1 MGFFE
6 ELRKRTDENIDTFE
20 QEYGS
25 ATKFIAIEAT
35 IEALKEMMVGE
46 PMKAGIEH
54 WHDLTNIHAPDVGI
68 WIWGKHGTEGEQ
80 VHVIVVRS
88 GGRKDEPRTEVQAL
102 ETIQG

>member
-1 MGFFE
+1 ME
-6 ELRKRTDENIDTFE
+6 CV
-20 QEYGS
+20 
-25 ATKFIAIEAT
+25 

-54 WHDLTNIHAPDVGI
+54 WPDLTNIHAPDVGI